1 LSTRSP
7 LSTPKPGPRT
17 KTTTNNFKLISDIN
31 NVLLA
36 TDQDKKIHAL
46 HSFKVSGGT
55 LLRPTTK
62 LMCLLGSGLSAT
74 AFLVDKQSL
83 LNPCNLVT
91 LTIDNLQECSNEDKV
106 NAINAPPDNG
116 AVTYPGSASF
126 FAAPWLV
133 NTIMGTGTSNYSK
146 LIPAVNAAA
155 IKFDTIHKN
164 NVEYTTSA
172 SDRAGNFIL
181 WAWGAG
187 TG

>member
-1 LSTRSP
+1 M
-7 LSTPKPGPRT
+7 
-17 KTTTNNFKLISDIN
+17 
-31 NVLLA
+31 

-55 LLRPTTK
+55 LLCPTTK
-62 LMCLLGSGLSAT
+62 LMCLLGLGSSAT

-83 LNPCNLVT
+83 LHPCNLVT
-91 LTIDNLQECSNEDKV
+91 PTINDLQECSEEDEV
-106 NAINAPPDNG
+106 NAINAPHDNG

-133 NTIMGTGTSNYSK
+133 NTIMDTGTSNYSK

-155 IKFDTIHKN
+155 TKFNAKHKN
-164 NVEYTTSA
+164 DAEYTTSA
-172 SDRAGNFIL
+172 SNHAGGFIL

-187 TG
+187 TR